1 MSLALLFLSTY
12 LYAVDYIRYGFKA
25 LDSFKIFKY
34 IQIAGDTLYLIAV
47 VSPIIYLCT
56 WLVVKVALLIPSTT
70 TAFKVSS
77 QLTSTLVSVVSLFFT
92 VYASWIQNKEM
103 KKVKEQL
110 LDDSSLTAENEA
122 KALIEKN
129 QWNLA
134 IMEAFRSV
142 ELAIN
147 KNLVDIGIEPSRMPI
162 ARSLDLLIKQGIITK
177 DDYNKIQ
184 YIRELR
190 NKAAHSMIEHSK
202 DEALEVM
209 NIVKEIVPKI
219 GIAGSSYSNFEKKA
233 LSALIGEN
241 GLFVKHH
248 FFGEHGVIQSGF
260 DARAEGP
267 NFEYLIEVKKSKN
280 PATVIVAFENLKKS
294 LHDKRRGLIV
304 VPNDMMK
311 INLPGDRVKLLFYNN
326 ETGHFENKEEIYK
339 WIYG

>member
-1 MSLALLFLSTY
+1 MKDKISFIVAFLGVVVALAPFKDSLQNIPVNMGLYSPSLLELIYLSLALLFLSTY

-34 IQIAGDTLYLIAV
+34 IQIAGDTLYLLAV
-47 VSPIIYLCT
+47 VSPIIYLST
-56 WLVVKVALLIPSTT
+56 WLVVKVAILIPSTT
-70 TAFKVSS
+70 AAFKVSS
-77 QLTSTLVSVVSLFFT
+77 QLTSTLVSVISLVFT

-110 LDDSSLTAENEA
+110 LEDSSLTAENEA
-122 KALIEKN
+122 MALIEKN

-134 IMEAFRSV
+134 IIEAFRSV

-147 KNLVDIGIEPSRMPI
+147 KNLVDLGIEPSRMPM
-162 ARSLDLLIKQGIITK
+162 ARGLDLLIKQGIITK

-190 NKAAHSMIEHSK
+190 NKAAHSTIEHSK

-219 GIAGSSYSNFEKKA
+219 DTAGSSYYNFEKKA
-233 LSALIGEN
+233 LSALAGGN

-248 FFGEHGVIQSGF
+248 FLENMVLFNLVLTLGQK
-260 DARAEGP
+260 D
-267 NFEYLIEVKKSKN
+267 LILS
-280 PATVIVAFENLKKS
+280 I
-294 LHDKRRGLIV
+294 
-304 VPNDMMK
+304 
-311 INLPGDRVKLLFYNN
+311 
-326 ETGHFENKEEIYK
+326 
-339 WIYG
+339 